1 MECIVQLPQEDNGKM
16 EKRKSMRERGDK
28 DPQFKEAKIAS
39 PKIRREQEIKTMD
52 GGCDYFDPQDVNP
65 IQGRIDGQP
74 QTAINCPEVAAMG
87 GSSSNNLEDNLRL
100 NFFLEDLSK
109 TNPPSEVGMGID
121 LQQQLRFD
129 LEQEYNSHLMQDML
143 QDSHSQLEHRNWEQD
158 MQEMDIHQQQQIEQ
172 QQQMPLPHDL
182 QCFNSAAYLNP
193 PYTTPDLLNLLHLP
207 RCSVTSMLPA
217 SSIAFNSP
225 ESKHNN
231 FNTLDMFSELPMTDS
246 TSASTIL
253 YDPPLQLS
261 FPPQPPIF
269 RDLFHSLPLHDYS
282 LPGSRGGPYLGGV
295 DDRDGNGGVFQ
306 EGDGRQF
313 DDSLLDFRRELPR
326 SGKGEAKGFATEKQR
341 REQLGDK
348 FKALASLVPT
358 PTKTDRASVVS
369 DAIDYIKELHR
380 RINEL
385 KILVEKKRCARER
398 RKRLKV
404 EDDASNEIESSS
416 VTADRDQ
423 PFNGS
428 LRSSWLLRKSKETMV
443 DVRIIEDE
451 VNIKLTQR
459 KKANFILLVAKI
471 LDELQLE
478 LLQLAGGN
486 IGDYYIFMFNA
497 KIGEDSSVYASAIA
511 NKMIEVL
518 DRQHLNISC

>member
-1 MECIVQLPQEDNGKM
+1 MY
-16 EKRKSMRERGDK
+16 
-28 DPQFKEAKIAS
+28 
-39 PKIRREQEIKTMD
+39 
-52 GGCDYFDPQDVNP
+52 GGCDYFDPHDVNP
-65 IQGRIDGQP
+65 IQGRIDGLP

-100 NFFLEDLSK
+100 PNFSLEDLSK
-109 TNPPSEVGMGID
+109 TNPPSEGSMGID

-129 LEQEYNSHLMQDML
+129 LEQEYNSHLLQYML
-143 QDSHSQLEHRNWEQD
+143 QDSHPQLEHRNWEQD
-158 MQEMDIHQQQQIEQ
+158 MQEMDIHQQQQMEQQQQ

-182 QCFNSAAYLNP
+182 QCFNSAAHLNP

-225 ESKHNN
+225 ERKHNN
-231 FNTLDMFSELPMTDS
+231 VHTLDMFSELPMTDS

-282 LPGSRGGPYLGGV
+282 LQGPRGGPYLGGV

-313 DDSLLDFRRELPR
+313 DNSLLDFRREMPGL
-326 SGKGEAKGFATEKQR
+326 GKGEARGTNQFATERQR
-341 REQLGDK
+341 REQLSEK
-348 FKALASLVPT
+348 FKALGSLVPN
-358 PTKTDRASVVS
+358 PAKTDRASVVS
-369 DAIDYIKELHR
+369 DAIDYIKELQR
-380 RINEL
+380 SINEL
-385 KILVEKKRCARER
+385 KILVEKKRCTRER
-398 RKRLKV
+398 RKRMKV

-416 VTADRDQ
+416 VTADREQ

-451 VNIKLTQR
+451 VYIKLTQR
-459 KKANFILLVAKI
+459 KKASFLLLVAKI

-478 LLQLAGGN
+478 LLQVAGGN
-486 IGDYYIFMFNA
+486 IGDYYIFMFNT

-518 DRQHLNISC
+518 DRRHLTFPAKL